1 MIPRKKRRLIL
12 IVSIVLVILIM
23 LTAFLL
29 VYINTDMF
37 KSNKTLFMKYLGQN
51 VENME
56 EMYTQVGQKNDYEN
70 SLEQSKYTVNTQ
82 INVNNTENL
91 GTTEEN
97 TDNIINQLNIVIE
110 GQVDIANQY
119 NYQHM
124 NLYNG
129 EESILGLE
137 YIQDSNTYGIRFS
150 DLFQQFLLVDNNN
163 LQDLFNKLGYSDEET
178 SNIPNQID
186 LDQLSLSQLEIS
198 SEEKEELSNR
208 YTEIIENNLN
218 DKNFSKA
225 QNQTIEID
233 GKSVQVN
240 AYSVTLTKEQL
251 NNLYLD
257 ILEQLKSDEIILGKL
272 DTLQTTIQEINQL
285 LQNSDNTTNNTENLR
300 DTFTS
305 EIDDMITKINQS
317 NIGQDETTIT
327 IYENM
332 KNTVRT
338 SIKTPEYEINLDFL
352 TTNGENF
359 VQYSENNNSSNT
371 TRTIALSKNDNDIE
385 LTINTLEGEEESNT
399 TIRQN
404 KQVSG
409 NTMKKSLSARYED
422 SDNRVE
428 AYITQNYQTVAQ
440 FENQMSLDS
449 ENSIKLN
456 DLEEEQLQS
465 LMTTVEEGVNGK
477 IEELQ
482 NQIDIQELQQVLVN
496 AKLLEKS
503 QEIDVTQ
510 TTETERT
517 RYNSQFEMLV
527 GENLESDRILNA
539 INASQNYISNLEV
552 ISNTELRI
560 ELTRNGNNPEIV
572 TTLQNFIEEHG
583 RENYNIGVEYDEQ
596 TGLVSSLL
604 LTIYTEEEQ

>member
-56 EMYTQVGQKNDYEN
+56 EMYKQIGQKNDYEN
-70 SLEQSKYTVNTQ
+70 SLEQNKYTVNTQ

-352 TTNGENF
+352 TTNGKNF

-465 LMTTVEEGVNGK
+465 LMTTVEQGLNGK

-503 QEIDVTQ
+503 QEIEVTQ

-560 ELTRNGNNPEIV
+560 ELTRNGNNPDVV